1 MKFDIN
7 YSEESFK
14 RYMSRKKIPHLI
26 TKTEN
31 IILLAIMRLKIN
43 TDKISQFTVKFRHG
57 RVEGYSNL
65 FRYPKTREV
74 ELTLNLHFIEKSSKR
89 AIENI
94 IYHELGHLRDMLDPR
109 YNYGSGRVDRM
120 SNEAFKKFVTI
131 WNINIDSRLNNKGLP
146 SAIRGRKE
154 DIRYFHI
161 PDEMVKKI
169 WNKFVNFAEMAK
181 MARKL

>member
-26 TKTEN
+26 TKT
-31 IILLAIMRLKIN
+31 
-43 TDKISQFTVKFRHG
+43 
-57 RVEGYSNL
+57 
-65 FRYPKTREV
+65 
-74 ELTLNLHFIEKSSKR
+74 
-89 AIENI
+89 ENI